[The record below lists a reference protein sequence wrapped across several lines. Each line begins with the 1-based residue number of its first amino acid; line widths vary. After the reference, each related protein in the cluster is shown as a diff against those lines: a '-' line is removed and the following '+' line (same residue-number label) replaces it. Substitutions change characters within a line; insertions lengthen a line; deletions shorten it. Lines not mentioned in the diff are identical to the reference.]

1 MVPRYK
7 YILTT
12 LLASKA
18 PTLGIGQVNFSSLFG
33 FSDFAH
39 MDICWFFFCVNQF
52 WFLNLIW
59 VHFLWKIISQVHQI
73 ITWVWSGQALSQLY
87 PSLVN
92 TKENLFGVQPPSFF
106 IFEFALNAN
115 LLFGYLVPTLQ
126 RFHFDHQKS
135 NFSLKSKYLFMQYYG
150 YGTKFWLSKKSEAF
164 TWIRLLHTWL
174 CMNF

>member
-1 MVPRYK
+1 MPTYK

-18 PTLGIGQVNFSSLFG
+18 PTLGIGQVNFSSSFW
-33 FSDFAH
+33 DFRFLL
-39 MDICWFFFCVNQF
+39 IWVCWFFFCVNQF
-52 WFLNLIW
+52 WFLNLIC
-59 VHFLWKIISQVHQI
+59 VHFLWKIISQVRQI
-73 ITWVWSGQALSQLY
+73 ITWIWSGQALSHLY

-135 NFSLKSKYLFMQYYG
+135 NFFLNVNIY
-150 YGTKFWLSKKSEAF
+150 AA
-164 TWIRLLHTWL
+164 
-174 CMNF
+174 C